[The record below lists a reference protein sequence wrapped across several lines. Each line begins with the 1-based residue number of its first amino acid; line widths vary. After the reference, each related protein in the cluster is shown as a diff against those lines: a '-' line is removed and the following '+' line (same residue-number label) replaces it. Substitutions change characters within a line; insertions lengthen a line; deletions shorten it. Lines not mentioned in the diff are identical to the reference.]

1 MEGYMAVYSIVSNMV
16 SKDSLQQFIE
26 LKYPGDLHCSF
37 SELGWFLHEPLG
49 GSVKEVSDKLVGEG
63 DTRFG
68 FVITTVDSF
77 WGVQPSAVWDWLQ
90 PRVK

>member
-1 MEGYMAVYSIVSNMV
+1 MAVYSIVSNTV
-16 SKDSLQQFIE
+16 SRDSLKQIIE
-26 LKYPGDLHCSF
+26 SKYPGDLHCF
-37 SELGWFLHEPLG
+37 FADFGCFLHEPSGL
-49 GSVKEVSDKLVGEG
+49 SVKEVADKLVGEG

-68 FVITTVDSF
+68 FVVTTVDSF

>member
-1 MEGYMAVYSIVSNMV
+1 MAVYSIVSNMAN
-16 SKDSLQQFIE
+16 KDFLQELIE
-26 LKYPGDLHCSF
+26 SKYPGDLHCTF

-63 DTRFG
+63 DTKFI

-77 WGVQPSAVWDWLQ
+77 WGVQPNSVWDWLQ